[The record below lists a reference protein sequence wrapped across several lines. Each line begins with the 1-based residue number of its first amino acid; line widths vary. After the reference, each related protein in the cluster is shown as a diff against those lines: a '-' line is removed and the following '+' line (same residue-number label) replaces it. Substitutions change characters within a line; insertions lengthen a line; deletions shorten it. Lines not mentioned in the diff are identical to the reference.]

1 MTVCFSTIDG
11 SLVGVVEPERWHGGR
26 GVRGVALGE
35 AHQARQEPSAALESL
50 YAPTKDGG

>member
-26 GVRGVALGE
+26 GVRGIALGE
-35 AHQARQEPSAALESL
+35 AHQARQEPSAAVESL